1 VTGPAGGDALL
12 VALGG
17 LLARLDPVPPEVLD
31 QARRL
36 FCWRSV
42 DVELAELAFDSL
54 VDREVALAVR
64 SGDESVLE
72 PRMLGF
78 DATVDGTDLS
88 IELEV
93 STMEGQCT
101 MIGQLSP
108 AGTDTISVQTGDG
121 AMVDVPVD
129 EVGRFLLRP
138 VPSGPVRL
146 RIVHAGHA
154 VQTTWV
160 TYAC

>member
-1 VTGPAGGDALL
+1 VTAAEGDAALL
-12 VALGG
+12 VELGG
-17 LLARLDPVPPEVLD
+17 LLARLDPMPPEVLD

-54 VDREVALAVR
+54 LDREVALAVR
-64 SGDESVLE
+64 SGEESILE

-88 IELEV
+88 IEVEV
-93 STMEGQCT
+93 STMDGQCT

-108 AGTDTISVQTGDG
+108 AGADTISVQGGDG
-121 AMVDVPVD
+121 HVVDVPVD

-146 RIVHAGHA
+146 RVVHAGHA

-160 TYAC
+160 TYAS

>member
-1 VTGPAGGDALL
+1 MTAPGGDALL
-12 VALGG
+12 GELGG
-17 LLARLDPVPPEVLD
+17 LLARLDPVPPQVLD

-36 FCWRSV
+36 LCWRSV

-54 VDREVALAVR
+54 LDREVALAIR
-64 SGDESVLE
+64 SGEESILE

-88 IELEV
+88 IEVEV
-93 STMEGQCT
+93 STMDGQCT

-108 AGTDTISVQTGDG
+108 AGADTISVQAGDG
-121 AMVDVPVD
+121 EVVDVPVD

-138 VPSGPVRL
+138 VPAGPVRL
-146 RIVHAGHA
+146 RVVHAGHA

-160 TYAC
+160 TYAS

>member
-1 VTGPAGGDALL
+1 VTAPGGDALL
-12 VALGG
+12 DELGG
-17 LLARLDPVPPEVLD
+17 LLARLDPVPPQVLY

-42 DVELAELAFDSL
+42 DAELAELTFDSL
-54 VDREVALAVR
+54 LDPEVALAAR
-64 SGDESVLE
+64 SDRDSMLE

-78 DATVDGTDLS
+78 AATIDGTDLS
-88 IELEV
+88 IEVEV
-93 STMEGQCT
+93 STMDGECT

-108 AGTDTISVQTGDG
+108 AGAGTISVQTGDG
-121 AMVDVPVD
+121 NVADVPVD

-146 RIVHAGHA
+146 RVLHAGCA

-160 TYAC
+160 TYAS

>member
-1 VTGPAGGDALL
+1 VTAAAGCDALL
-12 VALGG
+12 VELGG
-17 LLARLDPVPPEVLD
+17 LLARVDPVPPEVID

-42 DVELAELAFDSL
+42 DAELAELAFDSL
-54 VDREVALAVR
+54 VDREVAMAVR
-64 SGDESVLE
+64 SGEESVLE

-93 STMEGQCT
+93 SAVDGQCT

-108 AGTDTISVQTGDG
+108 AGAETLSVQTGDG
-121 AMVDVPVD
+121 STVNVRVD

-146 RIVHAGHA
+146 RVVHAGHA

-160 TYAC
+160 TYAR